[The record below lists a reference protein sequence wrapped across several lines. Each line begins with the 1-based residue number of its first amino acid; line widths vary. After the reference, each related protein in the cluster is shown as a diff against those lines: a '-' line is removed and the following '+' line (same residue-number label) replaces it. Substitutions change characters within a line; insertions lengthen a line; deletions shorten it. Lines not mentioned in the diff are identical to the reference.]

1 MLPRPKPTSNR
12 RTADCR
18 AADTTRAFT
27 LLEILLAL
35 GLSVVLLAAIAAS
48 IDLYRRMT
56 TAGQDELSE
65 ARLVRAVL
73 RKMESDIRSVVPP
86 LPQQSAAAAAASSSS
101 GSSSSSSSS
110 TSSSSSG
117 QMVASPLDSVYSRNV
132 FGLYGDARTLVLN
145 TLIPHRLTPTQSGS
159 TTPTQPLLSNVHG
172 DLKIV
177 AYFMTGAGT
186 AAASVPTSGQS
197 GTGGVVAT
205 SGLARLEG
213 DRVAV
218 SYAMEQSSMLTSS
231 ARILAPEVTAV
242 NFRYFDGLTWQI
254 SWDGSG
260 MQLLPNA
267 IEIMISVRSAAT
279 VGSSVSPTNPA
290 SSVIRVYRHVV
301 PISTAPPPQP
311 TSSTSNGSAS

>member
-1 MLPRPKPTSNR
+1 
-12 RTADCR
+12 
-18 AADTTRAFT
+18 
-27 LLEILLAL
+27 LEILLAL

-86 LPQQSAAAAAASSSS
+86 LPQQSAAEAASSSS
-101 GSSSSSSSS
+101 GGSSSSGTSSSSSS

-145 TLIPHRLTPTQSGS
+145 TLIPHRLAPTPTQSGS

-186 AAASVPTSGQS
+186 AAASVPTNGQS

-267 IEIMISVRSAAT
+267 IEIMISVRSSAT
-279 VGSSVSPTNPA
+279 VGSSVSPSNPA

-311 TSSTSNGSAS
+311 TSSTTNGSAS